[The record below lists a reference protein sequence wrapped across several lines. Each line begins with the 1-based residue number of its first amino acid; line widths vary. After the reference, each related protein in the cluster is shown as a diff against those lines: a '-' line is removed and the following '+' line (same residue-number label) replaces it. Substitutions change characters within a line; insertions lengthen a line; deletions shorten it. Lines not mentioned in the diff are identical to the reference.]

1 MIAKKIIA
9 HRGFHDIYHENTI
22 GAFMRAID
30 SGADFIEFDIRK
42 TADNKLIAF
51 HDPVLLFD
59 QKEFP
64 IDQSSYSELQVLAKK
79 QNFEIPTV
87 KNIFEVC
94 AGQIGFDI
102 EFKVDQCI
110 DETIE
115 YIRTFECSDD
125 SFVTSFKESVVKE
138 MAENHA
144 GIPCGFLTE
153 NISELSPIQLDN
165 ISMLCPSAETFDTHR
180 NLLTSWK
187 TSGKTIAIWTVDT
200 PESLKSYLVDPL
212 VDSIITNKTDL
223 AITLR
228 NTVSKWSTNGSTT

>member
-22 GAFMRAID
+22 GAFMRAVD
-30 SGADFIEFDIRK
+30 CGADFIEFDIRK
-42 TADNKLIAF
+42 TADNILIAF
-51 HDPVLLFD
+51 HDPAILFD

-64 IDQSSYSELQVLAKK
+64 IDQSSYSELQELAKK

-110 DETIE
+110 NETME
-115 YIRTFECSDD
+115 YIRIFECSDD
-125 SFVTSFKESVVKE
+125 CFVTSFKESVVKE
-138 MAENHA
+138 MVENHA

-153 NISELSPIQLDN
+153 NIDELSPAQLDN
-165 ISMLCPSAETFDTHR
+165 ISMICPSAETFDIHR
-180 NLLTSWK
+180 DLLTSWK
-187 TSGKTIAIWTVDT
+187 ASGKTIAIWTIDT
-200 PESLKSYLVDPL
+200 PESLRNYLVDPL
-212 VDSIITNKTDL
+212 VDSIITNNTDH
-223 AITLR
+223 AVTLR
-228 NTVSKWSTNGSTT
+228 NTVSKWSTHGRTT

>member
-42 TADNKLIAF
+42 TVDNKLIAF

-64 IDQSSYSELQVLAKK
+64 IDQCSYSELHVLAKK
-79 QNFEIPTV
+79 QNIEIPTV

-94 AGQIGFDI
+94 AGQLGFDI
-102 EFKVDQCI
+102 EFKVDQCV
-110 DETIE
+110 DETME

-125 SFVTSFKESVVKE
+125 CFVTSFKESIVTE
-138 MAENHA
+138 MAEKFA
-144 GIPCGFLTE
+144 TIPCGLLTE
-153 NISELSPIQLDN
+153 NIDDLSQMQLDN
-165 ISMLCPSAETFDTHR
+165 ISILCPSAETFDTHR
-180 NLLTSWK
+180 DLLTSWK
-187 TSGKTIAIWTVDT
+187 ISGKTIAIWTVDT
-200 PESLKSYLVDPL
+200 AESLRNYLTDPL

-223 AITLR
+223 AVTLR
-228 NTVSKWSTNGSTT
+228 NTVSKWSNHGSTT